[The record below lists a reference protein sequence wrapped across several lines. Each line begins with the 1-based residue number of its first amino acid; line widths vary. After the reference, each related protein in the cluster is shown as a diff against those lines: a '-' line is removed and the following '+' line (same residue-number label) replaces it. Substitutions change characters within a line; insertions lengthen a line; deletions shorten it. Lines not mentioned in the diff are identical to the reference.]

1 MQDKVSL
8 YFFPFFLFFF
18 SPRTTFYYVFIYIVH
33 FTCAGL
39 RVTRDILSWFHQ
51 TLFESSPP
59 LSSRFPILPPPLL
72 VWICSSSCVFGLGKR
87 SCCLGVISRAQIS
100 GSFFLGS

>member
-8 YFFPFFLFFF
+8 YFFFCLSLIFP
-18 SPRTTFYYVFIYIVH
+18 PPTPGMTFYNVFIYVVH

-59 LSSRFPILPPPLL
+59 SFPAAFLFCLPLRL
-72 VWICSSSCVFGLGKR
+72 FGYAQAPV
-87 SCCLGVISRAQIS
+87 CLGWGNGAVV
-100 GSFFLGS
+100 